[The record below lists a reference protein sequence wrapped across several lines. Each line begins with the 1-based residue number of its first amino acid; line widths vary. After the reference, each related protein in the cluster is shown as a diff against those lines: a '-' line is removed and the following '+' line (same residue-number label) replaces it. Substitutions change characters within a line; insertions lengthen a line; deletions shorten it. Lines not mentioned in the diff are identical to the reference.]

1 MNLASI
7 FSSIAYKRLVP
18 VDLPHYGSNQ
28 HELNG
33 VGSLRELFGTADRST
48 EDISWHYFSEEQPRR
63 SEGSFTFYDARA
75 KSGKRTGR
83 SEWRFYY
90 KGTCLEV
97 AEPNDLLVLAR
108 TASGLLHGLIFEGG
122 SAACRDAISL
132 FELSTP
138 ELAFELVGRERLAT
152 QSLTFLRHQIL
163 AEMGFQSP
171 STESDE
177 DLVTAE
183 FGLEWPSTEEM
194 SRFARDQVT
203 DTNPDNI
210 DETLVRW
217 LEREYDL
224 FKALEKVKAWP
235 QIESGFQDVEEFLS
249 LSLSIQNRRKARM
262 GRSLENHLA
271 AIFDLHKVRYSNQA
285 KTEGKSTPDFIFPG
299 ESEYHQECFNSGLLV
314 MLAAKSSCKE
324 RWRQILIEAERI
336 PAKHLCTLQPSI
348 STHQTDQ
355 MKDQN
360 VTLVVPSPLHDTYG
374 ETQRAEMMSVAEF
387 VEFVRH
393 KQERSA

>member
-1 MNLASI
+1 MDLASI
-7 FSSIAYKRLVP
+7 FTDIAYKRLAP

-33 VGSLRELFGTADRST
+33 VGSLRELFGTADKAT
-48 EDISWHYFSEEQPRR
+48 EDINWHYFSEKEPLQ

-75 KSGKRTGR
+75 KSRERTGR

-90 KGTCLEV
+90 NGTFLEV
-97 AEPNDLLVLAR
+97 AEPSDLLVLAR
-108 TASGLLHGLIFEGG
+108 TASGLIHGLIFEGN

-132 FELSTP
+132 FGLGTSELS
-138 ELAFELVGRERLAT
+138 FELVEREKLAT
-152 QSLTFLRHQIL
+152 RSLTFLRHQIL

-183 FGLEWPSTEEM
+183 FGLEWPSTEKM

-203 DTNPDNI
+203 DTNSDNI

-217 LEREYDL
+217 LEREYEL
-224 FKALEKVKAWP
+224 FKAFEKVKAWP
-235 QIESGFQDVEEFLS
+235 QIDSGFQDVEEFLS

-271 AIFDLHKVRYSNQA
+271 AIFDLHKIRYSNQA

-299 ESEYHQECFNSGLLV
+299 ESEYHEERFDSDLLV
-314 MLAAKSSCKE
+314 MLAA
-324 RWRQILIEAERI
+324 
-336 PAKHLCTLQPSI
+336 
-348 STHQTDQ
+348 
-355 MKDQN
+355 
-360 VTLVVPSPLHDTYG
+360 
-374 ETQRAEMMSVAEF
+374 
-387 VEFVRH
+387 
-393 KQERSA
+393 